1 MKKIAYCTGFWCT
14 NIGNAFFSLGV
25 EYALKKLFGN
35 ENVTL
40 VSDLQ
45 TYTDGIGKRLYPDKN
60 QLEYISRLDVDYLV
74 LAGPVLSKYFLPLWE
89 KNLLRLEERGI
100 RYILLSAG
108 MMKMTDDAMKE
119 CRDFFMHHPPY
130 IFASRDEKTFEAFGE
145 YADHAYNGICFSFF
159 TPDYYTPC
167 RMTGSRYMVLNFDK
181 ISEPEITAGGE
192 SGFEFEGVTYKITET
207 GLLTKTAKKTDR
219 FSDALIYAQS
229 FLPQKQR
236 ESRIGDFEVI
246 RTDHRFHPHYRS
258 KIYAQPNSFCADLP
272 YGYLNLYANA
282 ALTLSDRVH
291 ACAVTLAYGHSAML
305 FAETNRKGLL
315 ERVGAT
321 EITNKPVKL
330 DLNKLE
336 EEKTAMLNWL
346 RAVLK

>member
-1 MKKIAYCTGFWCT
+1 M
-14 NIGNAFFSLGV
+14 GV
-25 EYALKKLFGN
+25 EYALKKLLGN

-45 TYTDGIGKRLYPDKN
+45 TYTDGVGKRLFPSKN
-60 QLEYISRLDVDYLV
+60 QLENISRLDVDYLV
-74 LAGPVLSKYFLPLWE
+74 LAGPVLSKYFLQLWE
-89 KNLLRLEERGI
+89 TVLLKLEKRGV

-119 CRDFFMHHPPY
+119 CRDFFTHHPPF
-130 IFASRDEKTFEAFGE
+130 IFASRDEATFEAFGE
-145 YADHAYNGICFSFF
+145 YADHSYNGICFSFF
-159 TPDYYTPC
+159 TPDCYTPC

-181 ISEPEITAGGE
+181 INEPEITAGAE
-192 SGFEFEGVTYKITET
+192 EGFTFEGVTYKIKEV
-207 GLLTKTAKKTDR
+207 GLLTRIAKKTDS

-229 FLPQKQR
+229 IFPQKQR

-272 YGYLNLYANA
+272 YGYLNLYANS

-291 ACAVTLAYGHSAML
+291 ACAVTLAYGNSAML
-305 FAETNRKGLL
+305 FTETNRKGLL

-330 DLNKLE
+330 DLDKLE
-336 EEKTAMLNWL
+336 HEKASMLGWL
-346 RAVLK
+346 QEVLK